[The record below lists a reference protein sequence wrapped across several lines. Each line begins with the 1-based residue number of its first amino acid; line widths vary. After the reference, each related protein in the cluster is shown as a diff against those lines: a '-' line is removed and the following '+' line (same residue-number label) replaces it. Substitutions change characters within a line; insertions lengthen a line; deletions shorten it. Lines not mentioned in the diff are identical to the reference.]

1 MKQTETQ
8 TVGKFVNF
16 EQKKYFSC
24 FITRWKKARSVVLLF
39 FFFFIKYEL
48 SKWIKKKQIK
58 KREATAHDHRKMVA
72 GSNCL
77 DVMAMIPLS
86 VESVCTH
93 SQKLLHLTDVFHYY
107 YFFFC
112 KWSKYSNTAWHCFRP
127 RYIRIQVTELL
138 FQAAHKRQ
146 CVSLSLQHQYYR
158 TNSNAIS
165 GSWSSNNGTGLKMAC
180 KKSDVMNSEMW
191 YLRDKWTKSK
201 LSFQVIADSLMN
213 WVKMMILGCDSDL
226 QL

>member
-16 EQKKYFSC
+16 EQKKMFLLLYHK
-24 FITRWKKARSVVLLF
+24 TKKGTLSSVTLF
-39 FFFFIKYEL
+39 FLIKHEL

-58 KREATAHDHRKMVA
+58 KRDAAAYHHRKMVA

-77 DVMAMIPLS
+77 DVMTVIPLS
-86 VESVCTH
+86 MESVCTH
-93 SQKLLHLTDVFHYY
+93 SQKWLHLTDSLFF
-107 YFFFC
+107 FFFC
-112 KWSKYSNTAWHCFRP
+112 CKYSNTALHCFRP
-127 RYIRIQVTELL
+127 RYIWIQVTELL
-138 FQAAHKRQ
+138 FLAAHKSQ

-180 KKSDVMNSEMW
+180 KKSDVMNSDMW
-191 YLRDKWTKSK
+191 HLRDKWSKSK
-201 LSFQVIADSLMN
+201 LSFQVIAESLMN
-213 WVKMMILGCDSDL
+213 WVKMIILRRDSDL